1 MKIRVLTYN
10 IRHGLG
16 SDSKQDLSRILPVL
30 AESRADIICLQEVDT
45 GLPRSGFAHQAAWL
59 GSRLGFSFAHENN
72 FGLPMAGMGNTLLS
86 RWPFYSTWNKK
97 LPAAG
102 EPRGLICIEIDYPDM
117 GAIAFFC
124 THWGLNEAQRLD
136 QARVCARRVKAIK
149 MPCVLSGDLNATSD
163 STEAALLLRESTLQ
177 DAGPDT
183 ALTYPADRPAAKI
196 DYILAS
202 RDWRVAG
209 AGVIETLASDHRPV
223 YADLSL

>member
-16 SDSKQDLSRILPVL
+16 SDSKQDLSRILPAL
-30 AESRADIICLQEVDT
+30 TESRADIICLQEVDK

-72 FGLPMAGMGNTLLS
+72 FGLPMAGMGNALLS

-102 EPRGLICIEIDYPDM
+102 EPRGLIGVEIDHPDI
-117 GAIAFFC
+117 GTLAFFC
-124 THWGLNEAQRLD
+124 THWGLSEAQRLD
-136 QARVCARRVKAIK
+136 QARACAGHVNAIK
-149 MPCVLSGDLNATSD
+149 MPCVLSGDLNATPGSAD
-163 STEAALLLRESTLQ
+163 VALLLRESKLQ
-177 DAGPDT
+177 DAGPDN
-183 ALTYPADRPAAKI
+183 ALTYPADRPEAKI
-196 DYILAS
+196 DYILVS
-202 RDWRVAG
+202 QQWTVAG
-209 AGVIETLASDHRPV
+209 AGVMETLASDHRPV